1 MVDVYV
7 SAGSNIEP
15 ERNLARALEL
25 LNAQYAPLRVSP
37 AYRNRAVG
45 FEGED
50 FINLVVGFTTSDPIA
65 RVREQLQA
73 IEAQCGRPADA
84 PKWAA
89 RTMDLDILLYGDLVR
104 ASPGYVLPRP
114 DLVKR
119 AYMLKPLADIAPD
132 LVHPVSGKTMRE
144 LWEAFDKDA
153 HELVRVKGEG
163 LGAWGLGWG
172 VGLGVWG
179 LGQK

>member
-45 FEGED
+45 FDGED
-50 FINLVVGFTTSDPIA
+50 FINLVVGFPASDPIA
-65 RVREQLQA
+65 RVREQLHT

-84 PKWAA
+84 PKCAA
-89 RTMDLDILLYGDLVR
+89 RTMELDILLYGDIVP
-104 ASPGYVLPRP
+104 ATP
-114 DLVKR
+114 
-119 AYMLKPLADIAPD
+119 
-132 LVHPVSGKTMRE
+132 
-144 LWEAFDKDA
+144 
-153 HELVRVKGEG
+153 
-163 LGAWGLGWG
+163 
-172 VGLGVWG
+172 
-179 LGQK
+179 

>member
-50 FINLVVGFTTSDPIA
+50 FINLVVGFTTAEPVV
-65 RVREQLQA
+65 RVRERLQA
-73 IEAQCGRPADA
+73 IEAQCDRPPDA

-89 RTMDLDILLYGDLVR
+89 RSMDLDILLYGDLVR
-104 ASPGYVLPRP
+104 ATPGYLLPRP

-132 LVHPVSGKTMRE
+132 LVHPVSRRTMRE
-144 LWEAFDKDA
+144 LWEAFDQTG
-153 HELVRVKGEG
+153 HPLLPVT
-163 LGAWGLGWG
+163 L
-172 VGLGVWG
+172 
-179 LGQK
+179 

>member
-50 FINLVVGFTTSDPIA
+50 FINLVVGFTTAEPVV
-65 RVREQLQA
+65 RVRERLQA
-73 IEAQCGRPADA
+73 IEAQCDRPPDA

-89 RTMDLDILLYGDLVR
+89 
-104 ASPGYVLPRP
+104 
-114 DLVKR
+114 
-119 AYMLKPLADIAPD
+119 
-132 LVHPVSGKTMRE
+132 
-144 LWEAFDKDA
+144 
-153 HELVRVKGEG
+153 
-163 LGAWGLGWG
+163 
-172 VGLGVWG
+172 
-179 LGQK
+179 

>member
-50 FINLVVGFTTSDPIA
+50 FINLVVGFTTEESVTC
-65 RVREQLQA
+65 VRERLQA
-73 IEAQCGRPADA
+73 IEARCGRPAGA

-89 RTMDLDILLYGDLVR
+89 RTMDLDILLYGDLVC
-104 ASPGYVLPRP
+104 ADPGYVLPRP

-119 AYMLKPLADIAPD
+119 AYMLKPLVDIAPD
-132 LVHPVSGKTMRE
+132 LVHPVAHKSMRE
-144 LWEAFDKDA
+144 LWEAFDQGA
-153 HELVRVKGEG
+153 HELQAVPLR
-163 LGAWGLGWG
+163 
-172 VGLGVWG
+172 
-179 LGQK
+179 